1 MRLAT
6 MTPEEVATTDFAIRE
21 SDLEQYVGK
30 RIFLSD
36 RLYDETP
43 PGVVMGL
50 PTTVLTS
57 IISLI
62 LLMVLVIIS
71 DRGCSILYTAFFR
84 SFRIFRNRMPA
95 RSANASDRPMV
106 IVVTRCA
113 STCVLLI
120 V

>member
-50 PTTVLTS
+50 AWTS
-57 IISLI
+57 
-62 LLMVLVIIS
+62 M
-71 DRGCSILYTAFFR
+71 GGATLY
-84 SFRIFRNRMPA
+84 IE
-95 RSANASDRPMV
+95 
-106 IVVTRCA
+106 
-113 STCVLLI
+113 
-120 V
+120 